1 MPTSW
6 RYRNAFSI
14 RWFFLFFF
22 VSGFCS
28 LLYEVIWLR
37 LAMAQFGVTS
47 ALLSIVLSVF
57 MAGLGLGSWASGRL
71 IRRYT
76 AHLARHAV
84 RLYGLA
90 EFLIGLSAL
99 VVPLELAW
107 GRNLLGDFSLA
118 SSAAYYSF
126 CSVVI
131 ALTLIPWCACMGAT
145 IPLAMLA
152 IRNSNPADSE
162 RSFSYLYLA
171 NVLGACLGA
180 LGPAVLVELY
190 GFRGAL
196 RIGAVFNFSLAA
208 MAFVVAAR
216 MRHSDAAESQTAQD
230 ISIEAKPRD
239 GNRILF
245 LLFAT
250 GCTSMGVE
258 VVWVRQFTPYVS
270 TVVYAF
276 ALLLALYLV
285 STYIGSR
292 IYRRRSHVGG
302 EISPVMFAGLGLCV
316 VLAAMTADPQL
327 HMSRALRLIIGI
339 SPLCGMMGFVTPM
352 LVDLWSGGDP
362 DRAGSAY
369 AVNVLGCIV
378 GPLLS
383 GFLLLPH
390 MAERWVLFVLALPWL
405 VLAMVPRWSALAGT
419 QKLRPSPQIAS
430 AVPVVMVFVV
440 VFTSRGFEA
449 GFSHYEVLRDDTA
462 TVIATGEGMHRRLLV
477 NGIGITELT
486 PTTKMMAHLPLA
498 FLPHPPQRALAICFG
513 MGTSYR
519 SLMSWNI
526 PITAVEL
533 VPSVPKLFGHFHAD
547 AQELLNSPLSH
558 VVINDGRAYLER
570 TVQQYDVITID
581 PPPPVEAAG
590 SSLLY
595 STEFYSVI
603 RQRLRPGGILQQ
615 WLPKDDNFLQASI
628 ARSLAESF
636 PYVRVFAPMT
646 GAGLHFIASDTA
658 LPQRTAEEL
667 AARIP
672 ASAARD
678 LTEWGPSATA
688 AENFALV
695 LGKEHPIEEILAR
708 DPQAPALTDDRP
720 VNEFYA
726 LRRYVRPGLH
736 RAWTGLRHSTPT
748 AQ

>member
-1 MPTSW
+1 
-6 RYRNAFSI
+6 
-14 RWFFLFFF
+14 
-22 VSGFCS
+22 
-28 LLYEVIWLR
+28 
-37 LAMAQFGVTS
+37 MAKFGVTS

-57 MAGLGLGSWASGRL
+57 MAGLGLGSWSSGRL
-71 IRRYT
+71 IRHY
-76 AHLARHAV
+76 APHLARHAL
-84 RLYGLA
+84 RIYGLA
-90 EFLIGLSAL
+90 EFFIGLSAL
-99 VVPLELAW
+99 VAPLELSW

-118 SSAAYYSF
+118 SSAAYYSI
-126 CSVVI
+126 SGVVI

-145 IPLAMLA
+145 IPFAMLA
-152 IRNSNPADSE
+152 IRKSNPADSE

-171 NVLGACLGA
+171 NVLGAFLGA

-196 RIGAVFNFSLAA
+196 RIGAVFNFLLAA
-208 MAFVVAAR
+208 VAFGVAAR
-216 MRHSDAAESQTAQD
+216 TMQPDTIEPGSRDT
-230 ISIEAKPRD
+230 SIKTPPRE
-239 GNRILF
+239 GGRILL

-250 GCTSMGVE
+250 GCTSMGAE

-292 IYRRRSHVGG
+292 IYRRRGQHGTG
-302 EISPVMFAGLGLCV
+302 ISPVMCAALGLCG

-327 HMSRALRLIIGI
+327 HISRALRLIIGI

-352 LVDLWSGGDP
+352 LIDRWSAGDP

-369 AVNVLGCIV
+369 AVNVIGCIV

-390 MAERWVLFVLALPWL
+390 MAERWVLIVFALPWL
-405 VLAMVPRWSALAGT
+405 VFALAPSSLPRVAA
-419 QKLRPSPQIAS
+419 QERRPSQRIVS
-430 AVPVVMVFVV
+430 VILVAVVFVV
-440 VFTSRGFEA
+440 VFASRGFEA

-462 TVIATGEGMHRRLLV
+462 TVIATGKGMHRRLLV

-498 FLPHPPQRALAICFG
+498 FLLHSPQNALAICFG

-533 VPSVPKLFGHFHAD
+533 VPSVPKLFWYFHAD
-547 AQELLNSPLSH
+547 AHELLNSPLSH

-570 TVQQYDVITID
+570 SKQQYDVITID

-646 GAGLHFIASDTA
+646 GAGLHFLASDTP
-658 LPQRTAEEL
+658 LPRRTAEEL
-667 AARIP
+667 AARMP
-672 ASAARD
+672 SSAARD
-678 LTEWGPSATA
+678 LTEWGPEKTA
-688 AENFALV
+688 AGNFALV
-695 LGKEHPIEEILAR
+695 LGKEETIEEVLAR
-708 DPQAPALTDDRP
+708 DVQAPALTDDRP

-726 LRRYVRPGLH
+726 LRRYVRPGLQ
-736 RAWTGLRHSTPT
+736 RTWTWLTGTHNKSTVT
-748 AQ
+748 QN